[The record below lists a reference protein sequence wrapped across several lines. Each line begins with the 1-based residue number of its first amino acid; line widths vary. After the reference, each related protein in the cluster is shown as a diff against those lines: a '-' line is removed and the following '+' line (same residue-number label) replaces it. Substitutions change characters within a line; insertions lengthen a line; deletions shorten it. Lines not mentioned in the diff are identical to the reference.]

1 MLYISKT
8 EFCLYFVSA
17 KWGVFNLVRVS
28 NATTSCFL
36 SDENDDHFKIIVIV
50 IAKLHFW
57 SLELQILTQGA

>member
-1 MLYISKT
+1 MTGRKNRPSEVKDAL
-8 EFCLYFVSA
+8 